1 MVSFTFSLIQQ
12 SKVDVGKMQLE
23 GASSQGT
30 TWRIL
35 SSFVENLESIRIF
48 CLKAMILVWNCSI
61 LALALGEQKYLY
73 ISEIFFLYIEEDL

>member
-1 MVSFTFSLIQQ
+1 MVSFTFSLFQQ
-12 SKVDVGKMQLE
+12 SKAGVGKMQLG

-48 CLKAMILVWNCSI
+48 CLKAMILV
-61 LALALGEQKYLY
+61 
-73 ISEIFFLYIEEDL
+73 

>member
-1 MVSFTFSLIQQ
+1 MVSFTFSLYQQ
-12 SKVDVGKMQLE
+12 SKAGVGKMQLG

-48 CLKAMILVWNCSI
+48 CLRAMILVRNCNI
-61 LALALGEQKYLY
+61 LALALREQNYLY
-73 ISEIFFLYIEEDL
+73 M